1 MHFVGTRI
9 CILLIISSLLHLSDA
24 FSSSTTPSPHAQLV
38 LPPKLQAA
46 ADKGLLIR
54 PLPNVYLLGTV
65 HIGSE
70 SADEARLLIDTVKPK
85 AVVVEVATSRVA
97 TIRRRNE
104 AAKKARDD
112 ESNNE
117 EVESLSTPS
126 KSNDPGVLLKS
137 LPALAEKGWSTGGIA
152 GLLFATTI
160 IWGSLLKRSFTA
172 QEETDTLPR
181 ADEFAA
187 AIEAADAVGASVIP
201 CDVELEELIGN
212 VVRSLSLLGWMSLA
226 LNVAA
231 ETIGLR
237 EVDPIRRRRGES
249 VVDWATR
256 RRDIATARASRTHG
270 EELSA
275 RLNKALVDDRDDRF
289 ARYCKKVIEL
299 SEDMTGVGDAIVCV
313 VGLVHV
319 DGVAKK
325 LQDNTQVETIG

>member
-1 MHFVGTRI
+1 MHFVG
-9 CILLIISSLLHLSDA
+9 ILLIISSLLHLSDA
-24 FSSSTTPSPHAQLV
+24 FSSSTTPSPHAQPV

-104 AAKKARDD
+104 AAKKAR
-112 ESNNE
+112 NNE
-117 EVESLSTPS
+117 SKDGEGQSLSTPS

-172 QEETDTLPR
+172 QEETDALPR

-231 ETIGLR
+231 ETISLR

-299 SEDMTGVGDAIVCV
+299 SEDMTGVEDAIVCV

-319 DGVAKK
+319 DGVAKR
-325 LQDNTQVETIG
+325 LQGNTQVETIG

>member
-1 MHFVGTRI
+1 MTCRMHFVGI
-9 CILLIISSLLHLSDA
+9 FLLISSLFPLSDA
-24 FSSSTTPSPHAQLV
+24 FSSTKPSPHAQLV

-46 ADKGLLIR
+46 AEKGLLIR

-65 HIGSE
+65 HIGSD
-70 SADEARLLIDTVKPK
+70 SADEARVLIDAAKPK
-85 AVVVEVATSRVA
+85 AVVVEVAPSRVA

-104 AAKKARDD
+104 ASKTRDD
-112 ESNNE
+112 DTSSSSNNDD
-117 EVESLSTPS
+117 VESLNTPS

-187 AIEAADAVGASVIP
+187 AIAAADAVGASVIP

-212 VVRSLSLLGWMSLA
+212 VVRSLSLLGWASLA

-249 VVDWATR
+249 VIDWAMR
-256 RRDIATARASRTHG
+256 RRDIATARASRIHG
-270 EELSA
+270 EELSVG
-275 RLNKALVDDRDDRF
+275 LNKALVDDRDERF
-289 ARYCKKVIEL
+289 ARYCKKVLEL
-299 SEDMTGVGDAIVCV
+299 SENMTGVGDTIVCI

-319 DGVAKK
+319 DGVAKR
-325 LQDNTQVETIG
+325 LQDNTKV

>member
-1 MHFVGTRI
+1 M
-9 CILLIISSLLHLSDA
+9 
-24 FSSSTTPSPHAQLV
+24 

-70 SADEARLLIDTVKPK
+70 SAEEARLLIDTVKPK
-85 AVVVEVATSRVA
+85 AVVAEVAPSRVA

-104 AAKKARDD
+104 ATKKARDD
-112 ESNNE
+112 ESNNDDA
-117 EVESLSTPS
+117 ESLTTPN
-126 KSNDPGVLLKS
+126 KSNNPGVLLKS

-187 AIEAADAVGASVIP
+187 AIEAADAIGASVIP

-212 VVRSLSLLGWMSLA
+212 VVRSLSPLGWMSLA

-249 VVDWATR
+249 VVDWAMR
-256 RRDIATARASRTHG
+256 RRDIATARASRLHG

-275 RLNKALVDDRDDRF
+275 GLNKALVDDRDERF
-289 ARYCKKVIEL
+289 ARYCQKVIEL

-319 DGVAKK
+319 DGVAKRI
-325 LQDNTQVETIG
+325 QDNTQVETIC

>member
-1 MHFVGTRI
+1 MG
-9 CILLIISSLLHLSDA
+9 ILLIISSLLHLSSA
-24 FSSSTTPSPHAQLV
+24 FSSTTASQNAQLV

-70 SADEARLLIDTVKPK
+70 SAEEARLLIDTVKPK
-85 AVVVEVATSRVA
+85 AVVAEVAPSRVA

-104 AAKKARDD
+104 ATKKARDD
-112 ESNNE
+112 ESNNDDA
-117 EVESLSTPS
+117 ESLTTPN
-126 KSNDPGVLLKS
+126 KSNNPGVLLKS

-187 AIEAADAVGASVIP
+187 AIEAADAIGASVIR

-212 VVRSLSLLGWMSLA
+212 VVRSLSPLGWMSLA

-231 ETIGLR
+231 ETIGLP

-249 VVDWATR
+249 VVDWAMR
-256 RRDIATARASRTHG
+256 RRDIATARASRLHG
-270 EELSA
+270 EKLSA
-275 RLNKALVDDRDDRF
+275 GLNKALVDDRDERF

-319 DGVAKK
+319 DGVAKR
-325 LQDNTQVETIG
+325 LQDNTQVETAG

>member
-1 MHFVGTRI
+1 MHFVVI
-9 CILLIISSLLHLSDA
+9 VLIITSLLHLSSA
-24 FSSSTTPSPHAQLV
+24 FSSTTPSPHAQLV
-38 LPPKLQAA
+38 LPPKLQAAHA

-65 HIGSE
+65 HIGSD
-70 SADEARLLIDTVKPK
+70 SAEEARVLIDTVKPK
-85 AVVVEVATSRVA
+85 AVVVEVAPSRVA
-97 TIRRRNE
+97 TIRKRNE
-104 AAKKARDD
+104 AAKKARNN
-112 ESNNE
+112 ESNNDGD
-117 EVESLSTPS
+117 ESLSTSS

-187 AIEAADAVGASVIP
+187 AIEAADAIGASVIP

-212 VVRSLSLLGWMSLA
+212 VVRSLSPLGWMSLA

-249 VVDWATR
+249 VVDWAMR
-256 RRDIATARASRTHG
+256 RRDIATARASRLHG

-275 RLNKALVDDRDDRF
+275 GLNKALVDDRDERF
-289 ARYCKKVIEL
+289 ARYCQKVIEL

-319 DGVAKK
+319 DGVAKR
-325 LQDNTQVETIG
+325 LQDNTQVETAG

>member
-1 MHFVGTRI
+1 M
-9 CILLIISSLLHLSDA
+9 SNA
-24 FSSSTTPSPHAQLV
+24 FSSSTTPSPHAQPV

-54 PLPNVYLLGTV
+54 PLPSVYLLGTV

-104 AAKKARDD
+104 AAKKAR
-112 ESNNE
+112 NNE
-117 EVESLSTPS
+117 SKDGEGQSLSTPS

-152 GLLFATTI
+152 GLLFAITI

-275 RLNKALVDDRDDRF
+275 GLNKALVDDRDERF

-299 SEDMTGVGDAIVCV
+299 SEDMTGVEDAIVCV